1 VTLRGDQ
8 GRPKEGAYLVLGC
21 NRDRGNVLRSVT
33 FGKVEVVSNGRKV
46 KGRRGRTDDGKED
59 QGDELATDVA
69 TLRQAVD
76 GSDEELGGDTLSR

>member
-1 VTLRGDQ
+1 MRDLRGN
-8 GRPKEGAYLVLGC
+8 AYLVLS
-21 NRDRGNVLRSVT
+21 RDRNRSYVLRSVT
-33 FGKVEVVSNGRKV
+33 CRIGQVVSYGIKARGRK
-46 KGRRGRTDDGKED
+46 GRTDDGKED